1 MKTYSFERKLMKFD
15 VLTLF
20 PEIINAC
27 SSQSILGR
35 AQSNSL
41 IEIATHNFREYATDK
56 HQTVDDRPYGGGP
69 GMVLKCEPIF
79 DCIENITANLEQRP
93 RMILL
98 TPQGKTFNQKLA
110 QELSTDEHL
119 LMLCGHYEGFD
130 ERIRDGFE
138 WDEIS
143 IGDYVLSG
151 GELGALVIID
161 AVSRRLPGVLGDDYS
176 SDFESFEAGNLLDF
190 PTFTRPFEF
199 RGNKVP
205 EILLSGNHEEVAKW
219 RLNQSIERTK
229 KRRPDLKTNEN
240 EIFAK
245 FMQLPGLQRERKKLK
260 SSAFLNSE
268 QKNTKK
274 KNINGENNGSYH

>member
-1 MKTYSFERKLMKFD
+1 MMKFD

-20 PEIINAC
+20 PEIID
-27 SSQSILGR
+27 SYTSQSILGR
-35 AQSNSL
+35 AQSKGL
-41 IEIATHNFREYATDK
+41 IEIATHNFRAFATDK

-79 DCIENITANLEQRP
+79 DCIENITANIKLIP
-93 RMILL
+93 KLILL
-98 TPQGKTFNQKLA
+98 SPQGKTFNQKLA
-110 QELSTDEHL
+110 QELSGEEHL

-138 WDEIS
+138 WMEIS

-199 RGNKVP
+199 RGKKVP
-205 EILLSGNHEEVAKW
+205 EILLSGNHEAVAKW
-219 RLNQSIERTK
+219 RLKESIERTK

-240 EIFAK
+240 EIFTK

-274 KNINGENNGSYH
+274 KNINGENNGPAHQKD